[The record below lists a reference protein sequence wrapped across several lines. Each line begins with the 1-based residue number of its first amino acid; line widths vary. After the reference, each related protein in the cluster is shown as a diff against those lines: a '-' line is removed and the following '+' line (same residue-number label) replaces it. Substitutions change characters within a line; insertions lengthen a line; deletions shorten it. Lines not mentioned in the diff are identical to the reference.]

1 MVDIQ
6 KAIYMNKVRGLN
18 TPSAGV
24 GSVKGLEGVP
34 GDNSENPPPVEDITP
49 QVEVPNVTPP
59 EATTDGSIPPP
70 AENITTAD
78 GSVVQDVT
86 VPTDTPPPPMS
97 PGVEAAMRELS
108 KHSGLDT
115 TPIVE
120 PPASENS

>member
-18 TPSAGV
+18 TPSASV
-24 GSVKGLEGVP
+24 GSVKGLEDTPAG
-34 GDNSENPPPVEDITP
+34 ENPPSVS
-49 QVEVPNVTPP
+49 NVTPP

-97 PGVEAAMRELS
+97 PGIEAAMRELS

-120 PPASENS
+120 PPASETD